1 MPNVIRLTV
10 LYGYLVRLI
19 LKQVFMLVQD
29 RLDIVFFSYREEI
42 LSCQESTGEIA
53 KKVEQTAN
61 SEWIGSLSW

>member
-1 MPNVIRLTV
+1 
-10 LYGYLVRLI
+10 
-19 LKQVFMLVQD
+19 MLVQD